1 MCFGCFL
8 KPKKKVEPI
17 IEETKPMTPPPPP
30 PVIIEPPKKEPKTN
44 EVNISDF
51 SAIKEFTMTIKQ

>member
-1 MCFGCFL
+1 
-8 KPKKKVEPI
+8 VEQI
-17 IEETKPMTPPPPP
+17 KEETKPMSPPPPP

>member
-1 MCFGCFL
+1 MCFGCCL

-17 IEETKPMTPPPPP
+17 IEAPKPMTPPPEPK
-30 PVIIEPPKKEPKTN
+30 VIIEPPKKEPKTN

>member
-1 MCFGCFL
+1 MCFGCCL
-8 KPKKKVEPI
+8 KPKKKVDPI
-17 IEETKPMTPPPPP
+17 IEEPKLLTPPPK
-30 PVIIEPPKKEPKTN
+30 VIIEPPKKEPKTN